1 MFEFLAERD
10 PFHLDA
16 VLISLNSGEVM
27 DKSVNVFQAQAI
39 GESLIQSIAAT
50 SKFYYKFRKED
61 MTIIIKTN
69 ACVNIEDRVVE
80 IDPRFF
86 FQRLIVFIQPEE
98 TNDDFSYDF
107 CVRPRSLSNK
117 KVLMNETHKSILKNA
132 LLDQL
137 GLSECI
143 CLLFFKIPIMSLIGG
158 PCCKDFH
165 GLLEARL
172 MKYFNP
178 SNTIC

>member
-16 VLISLNSGEVM
+16 VLISLNSGEVT

-50 SKFYYKFRKED
+50 STFYYKFRKKD

-80 IDPRFF
+80 IDPRF
-86 FQRLIVFIQPEE
+86 
-98 TNDDFSYDF
+98 
-107 CVRPRSLSNK
+107 
-117 KVLMNETHKSILKNA
+117 
-132 LLDQL
+132 
-137 GLSECI
+137 
-143 CLLFFKIPIMSLIGG
+143 LLFSFNRKKPMMLLVMSFAKGQDHCLTRR
-158 PCCKDFH
+158 F
-165 GLLEARL
+165 
-172 MKYFNP
+172 
-178 SNTIC
+178 